1 VNAAGRLTF
10 EPVDDAITVFD
21 GGWLVP
27 GLVGAHAP
35 FPCSA
40 RPATAR
46 SSSTGQGPARAQ
58 LEAGVLLAAS
68 GALLTPTLL
77 IADGIVGA
85 IKAFGGDDDAAA
97 AMRRALDAQPALVA
111 QGAGRGVS
119 ILAGTDAGM
128 GPHGQVATEIS
139 LLLKAGLSPEAALA
153 AGSWAARDYLGLPG
167 IEEGA
172 PADLVAYRD
181 DPTADVEA
189 LRRPAAVVLDGRLV
203 RR

>member
-1 VNAAGRLTF
+1 
-10 EPVDDAITVFD
+10 
-21 GGWLVP
+21 
-27 GLVGAHAP
+27 
-35 FPCSA
+35 
-40 RPATAR
+40 
-46 SSSTGQGPARAQ
+46 
-58 LEAGVLLAAS
+58 
-68 GALLTPTLL
+68 
-77 IADGIVGA
+77 
-85 IKAFGGDDDAAA
+85 
-97 AMRRALDAQPALVA
+97 
-111 QGAGRGVS
+111 VS